1 MGDRLRVRVG
11 RRVGEA
17 DERAVERHGRRN
29 VSVERP
35 FFPTPSQRTVCPRA
49 WSSRSSANARRVT
62 CALNAPGE
70 AAVAG
75 QRDDERRRGLLALL
89 QQRQAHGPEPAAR
102 PTPAISSRI
111 VSAYGRIASMRA
123 WARRS
128 FAAATS
134 SIARVIFRV
143 LRTERIR
150 RL

>member
-1 MGDRLRVRVG
+1 MNVPSSSL
-11 RRVGEA
+11 
-17 DERAVERHGRRN
+17 RRN

-35 FFPTPSQRTVCPRA
+35 FFPTPSHRTVWPSP
-49 WSSRSSANARRVT
+49 WSWRSSANARRMT
-62 CALNAPGE
+62 CALNAPARPRSPESGTISV
-70 AAVAG
+70 AAVVSRCWRSG
-75 QRDDERRRGLLALL
+75 RPRTD
-89 QQRQAHGPEPAAR
+89 PAAR

-111 VSAYGRIASMRA
+111 VSAYGRIASIRA

-134 SIARVIFRV
+134 SIARVILRV